1 MDYLGYLYALLIAG
15 GGIMGYIK
23 AGSVMSLA
31 MGMLFGTLAGLGAYR
46 TSINSQQYVLGLV
59 VSLAMFARFAQS
71 FYQTG
76 KVMPAGVV
84 MVCSLVMVLRYGA
97 RAVL

>member
-1 MDYLGYLYALLIAG
+1 MGYL
-15 GGIMGYIK
+15 K
-23 AGSVMSLA
+23 AGSVMSLG

-46 TSINSQQYVLGLV
+46 SSVNKEQYALSLI

-84 MVCSLVMVLRYGA
+84 MVFSLVMVLRYGA
-97 RAVL
+97 RTVL